1 MCSSER
7 ILFMNDDVE
16 LVSDAV
22 TPCLKALEDDRVGTV
37 GIRLD
42 FPDGTCQHGGVFAA
56 WTDSG

>member
-1 MCSSER
+1 MCSSEC

-22 TPCLKALEDDRVGTV
+22 SPCLKALEDSKVGTV

-42 FPDGTCQHGGVFAA
+42 FPDGTC
-56 WTDSG
+56 

>member
-1 MCSSER
+1 
-7 ILFMNDDVE
+7 MNDDIE

-22 TPCLKALEDDRVGTV
+22 SPCLKALEDNRVGAV

>member
-1 MCSSER
+1 M
-7 ILFMNDDVE
+7 FMNDDVE